1 MLELELI
8 YIRKLSKPKNDNVN
22 FHSHKYHELVY
33 YTFGSGKTNINGEE
47 FAFENNYFFVIPPE
61 TMHNEIHLADAE
73 VICLEF
79 TIPETLPF
87 AALHDTS
94 LKNYRILKDIL
105 HEVKN
110 QKYGYKEMI
119 YLKLNELILRLNRTE
134 KGSANEK
141 NFEYV
146 INYIQENYHDKIL
159 LSDCAKQ
166 LNISYDYFQHRF
178 KEITGRSPRQFL
190 IQCRLSASEDLL
202 RSTKLSCTEIAYRCG
217 FSTSAQ
223 YSALF
228 RKEYS
233 ITPLQYRKIHSK

>member
-1 MLELELI
+1 MLDLELI
-8 YIRKLSKPKNDNVN
+8 CIRKLSKPKDDNVN

-33 YTFGSGKTNINGEE
+33 YCFGNGTTTIDDHEYT
-47 FAFENNYFFVIPPE
+47 FENNRFFLIPPDVI
-61 TMHNEIHLADAE
+61 HNEVHQDDAE

-79 TIPETLPF
+79 TTPTPLTTS
-87 AALHDTS
+87 AYHDS
-94 LKNYRILKDIL
+94 SMKSYKILKDLL

-110 QKYGYKEMI
+110 QQYGYKEMI
-119 YLKLNELILRLNRTE
+119 QLKLNELLLRLHRTE
-134 KGSANEK
+134 RSAANEK

-146 INYIQENYHDKIL
+146 INYIQENYHDKII

-166 LNISYDYFQHRF
+166 LNLSYDYFQHRF

-190 IQCRLSASEDLL
+190 VNRRLSASKDLL
-202 RSTKLSCTEIAYRCG
+202 KSTKLSCTEIAFRCG

-233 ITPLQYRKIHSK
+233 ITPLQYRKNH